1 VEFSSWAAG
10 YQLPNITS
18 AYLMNFT
25 LSNPTYVGVLTAI
38 LPRRL
43 GGLVLTL
50 VRLLGEP
57 LGRGMLGVVMGRL
70 KALVD
75 EVPKSFNP
83 TIGGDLVG
91 LPGGGVLVVEG
102 VEVSLEAGGNSR

>member
-1 VEFSSWAAG
+1 VEFFSWAAG

-25 LSNPTYVGVLTAI
+25 LSNPTYVGVLTAV

-50 VRLLGEP
+50 VRLLGEL

-83 TIGGDLVG
+83 TIGDLVG

>member
-18 AYLMNFT
+18 AYLMDFT

-50 VRLLGEP
+50 VRLLGEL

-83 TIGGDLVG
+83 TIGDLVG
-91 LPGGGVLVVEG
+91 LPGVGCW
-102 VEVSLEAGGNSR
+102 

>member
-1 VEFSSWAAG
+1 MEFSSWAAG

-25 LSNPTYVGVLTAI
+25 LSNPTYVGVLTAV

-50 VRLLGEP
+50 VRLLGEL
-57 LGRGMLGVVMGRL
+57 LGRGMLGVAMGRF

-75 EVPKSFNP
+75 GVLEPFNP
-83 TIGGDLVG
+83 TIWG
-91 LPGGGVLVVEG
+91 
-102 VEVSLEAGGNSR
+102 

>member
-25 LSNPTYVGVLTAI
+25 LSNPTYVGVLTTV

-50 VRLLGEP
+50 VRLLGEL
-57 LGRGMLGVVMGRL
+57 LGRGMLGVVMGRF

-75 EVPKSFNP
+75 GVLEPFNP
-83 TIGGDLVG
+83 TIWG
-91 LPGGGVLVVEG
+91 
-102 VEVSLEAGGNSR
+102 

>member
-1 VEFSSWAAG
+1 
-10 YQLPNITS
+10 
-18 AYLMNFT
+18 M
-25 LSNPTYVGVLTAI
+25 
-38 LPRRL
+38 
-43 GGLVLTL
+43 
-50 VRLLGEP
+50 
-57 LGRGMLGVVMGRL
+57 GRGMLGVVMGRL

-83 TIGGDLVG
+83 TIGDLVG